1 MEDCCYCQHRNSCME
16 RSRCYPCTSYKKEER
31 RKTTYGLS
39 DGRKHRNWAAALGH
53 GKRRTSTPG
62 RRTKENTLELYR
74 IEEDT
79 SKDYPEERLR
89 ATNERIWYRELSVY
103 DTTRAKLAA
112 ASVEVTMKLA
122 IPQYKKINS
131 KCVCMI
137 DGKQHEIYNVAHV
150 TTKDG
155 FKESELTLKTPAYD
169 REVI

>member
-1 MEDCCYCQHRNSCME
+1 MTLPEY
-16 RSRCYPCTSYKKEER
+16 T
-31 RKTTYGLS
+31 
-39 DGRKHRNWAAALGH
+39 DGV
-53 GKRRTSTPG
+53 
-62 RRTKENTLELYR
+62 LELYR

-112 ASVEVTMKLA
+112 DSIEVTYKIA

-131 KCVCMI
+131 KYICLI
-137 DGKQHEIYNVAHV
+137 DGEQHEIYNIAHT

-155 FKESELTLKTPAYD
+155 FKESELTLKTPAYE
-169 REVI
+169 REVIDDTERTE

>member
-1 MEDCCYCQHRNSCME
+1 MTLPEY
-16 RSRCYPCTSYKKEER
+16 T
-31 RKTTYGLS
+31 
-39 DGRKHRNWAAALGH
+39 DGV
-53 GKRRTSTPG
+53 
-62 RRTKENTLELYR
+62 LELYR

-131 KCVCMI
+131 KCACMI

-155 FKESELTLKTPAYD
+155 FKESELTLKTPAYE
-169 REVI
+169 REVIDDTERTE